1 MLTLREAERLRPT
14 ACLLFDDE
22 RGERFGTGLAS
33 NDTRPRVSLVRTG
46 CVARPGETSSQD
58 ALDNRC
64 TKVELHARSEDLH
77 LASAVVLKPGLKGA
91 DLIAARGYVK
101 SVALSHWTQ
110 NLANPS

>member
-1 MLTLREAERLRPT
+1 MNFVRAGEIAGAGEASAKYILHH
-14 ACLLFDDE
+14 F
-22 RGERFGTGLAS
+22 S
-33 NDTRPRVSLVRTG
+33 
-46 CVARPGETSSQD
+46 
-58 ALDNRC
+58 

-110 NLANPS
+110 NLANPR